1 MRDYRSLPL
10 WKDATPE
17 EWNDWRWQ
25 IRHSITT
32 AQELRQVAGL
42 TPKEEEGVRASLARF
57 RMAITPYYACL
68 MDPSDRNDPIRL
80 QSVPQGTELH
90 GTIHEDIDPLHED
103 VDSPVPGLT
112 HRYPDRVLLL
122 ITDQCSMYCRHC
134 TRRRLVGH
142 NTGYLPPGQLQ
153 AACEYISSHPEIRD
167 VLVSGG
173 DAFLLG
179 DERIVEILE
188 KLRRIPHVEIIRF
201 GTRTPVVL
209 PMRITES
216 LCRILSQYH
225 PVYVNVHFNHPKELT
240 PEAISALSRLAGS
253 GIPLGNQS
261 VLLKG
266 INDCPV
272 VMRDLCRGLVRAR
285 VRPYYLYQCDLSK
298 GLAHFRT
305 PLSRGIEIIEMMRGH
320 VTGLAVPTFVV
331 DGPGGGGKIPVGP
344 NYILTYAPG
353 RVVLRNYEGTV
364 CVYHEPAEADRAY
377 GDWTAGTEGE
387 TNGRGRRKFNR
398 CPTCGTDHNSLA
410 TGLGRLLYDR
420 ERSLDPRPPRKRPRN
435 KKP

>member
-10 WKDATPE
+10 WKDVTPE
-17 EWNDWRWQ
+17 QWNDWRWQ
-25 IRHSITT
+25 VRQAVTDVD
-32 AQELRQVAGL
+32 QLRRVVRLSPEDEA
-42 TPKEEEGVRASLARF
+42 GVRASLARF
-57 RMAITPYYACL
+57 RMSITPYYACL
-68 MDPSDRNDPIRL
+68 MDPDDPADPIRL
-80 QSVPQGTELH
+80 QAVPQGAEVR
-90 GTIHEDIDPLHED
+90 GTVHEEVDPLHED

-142 NTGYLPPGQLQ
+142 NIGYMPPGKLE
-153 AACEYISSHPEIRD
+153 AACEYIAAHPEIRD

-173 DAFLLG
+173 DAFLL
-179 DERIVEILE
+179 DESRIGEILE
-188 KLRRIPHVEIIRF
+188 RLRRIPHVDIIRF

-216 LCRILSQYH
+216 LCRLLAQYH
-225 PVYVNVHFNHPKELT
+225 PVYVNVHFNHPRELT
-240 PEAISALSRLAGS
+240 PEAVGALGKLASA

-272 VMRDLCRGLVRAR
+272 VMRELCRGLVRAR

-320 VTGLAVPTFVV
+320 ISGLAVPTFVV

-344 NYILTYAPG
+344 NYILSYAPG
-353 RVVLRNYEGTV
+353 RIILRNYEGTV
-364 CVYHEPAEADRAY
+364 CVYHEP
-377 GDWTAGTEGE
+377 TEGE
-387 TNGRGRRKFNR
+387 GREFGL
-398 CPTCGTDHNSLA
+398 CSTCGTDHDSLDA
-410 TGLGRLLYDR
+410 GLGRLIYDR
-420 ERSLDPRPPRKRPRN
+420 ERSLDPRPPEQRPRN